1 MYERNTN
8 CQGNQHLL
16 IVLARPRI
24 LIKATKHEIIIR
36 KVMNLDWSV
45 RGGGHTMSR
54 DQDLKSLFYASFDE
68 SAVNTFLSK
77 VSKMPE
83 SERRSLPNFLGEGA
97 HFQCFELSSR
107 PLALV
112 VNVAKSSFAKKGT
125 GALERWQKAVSI
137 ARSIEGE
144 TLVPPMDVITAFELI
159 AIVMPRGRDI
169 GRDGATV
176 ITAMLFETAKALGS
190 VGLVLD
196 DYPQLREAMGV
207 PFIIDWSDLAFL
219 NQR

>member
-1 MYERNTN
+1 M
-8 CQGNQHLL
+8 
-16 IVLARPRI
+16 
-24 LIKATKHEIIIR
+24 
-36 KVMNLDWSV
+36 
-45 RGGGHTMSR
+45 
-54 DQDLKSLFYASFDE
+54 
-68 SAVNTFLSK
+68 
-77 VSKMPE
+77 
-83 SERRSLPNFLGEGA
+83 
-97 HFQCFELSSR
+97 
-107 PLALV
+107 
-112 VNVAKSSFAKKGT
+112 AKSSFAKKGT